1 MTDLINRILLLLFF
15 VCYFY
20 QFLYLAVSLLPPRK
34 RKTVSLAAEDPVPDV
49 PPMRVAVLIAAR
61 NEEAVIG
68 ALLDSVRAQ
77 DYPAEY
83 LSVFV
88 GADSCTDGTAAA
100 ARAHGAVVYER
111 NTVTDPASAGK
122 CGKGYVLHFLID
134 TLHREYGKDAFDAY
148 LILDAD
154 NLLEPD
160 FLSRITK
167 TCRQGYGAV
176 TCYRNSKNYGDNW
189 VSAGYALWFLRE
201 ARYLNGARAA
211 LGSGCAVS
219 GTGFLVTQ
227 HTLDVCGDGS
237 WNWFLL
243 TEDIEFTVLC
253 TVKGIRIGYCPDAV
267 LYDEQPTRFSQSWTQ
282 RLRWSRG
289 YLQVFR
295 VYGRSLIRGIFRRCK
310 AGTEEERRENLRTRF
325 SCYDMT
331 MNILPAA
338 VLSAAGLVN
347 NLTAGI
353 LSFLHDDGGI
363 GGVLLSAA
371 GTFGGFLGTL
381 FFLGAVT
388 ALTERK
394 RIRASGGEIVLS
406 VFTFPFFMA
415 TYLPICIASLFYDP
429 GWKPIVHEKCMT
441 AEELAAKKPVPR
453 TESSPLG
460 TTGVGRFHP

>member
-20 QFLYLAVSLLPPRK
+20 QFVYLGVSLLPERK
-34 RKTVSLAAEDPVPDV
+34 RK
-49 PPMRVAVLIAAR
+49 PPLKKGMPELRIAVLVAAR

-77 DYPAEY
+77 DYPAGC

-111 NTVTDPASAGK
+111 NAVTDPANGGK
-122 CGKGYVLHFLID
+122 CGKGYVLRFLID
-134 TLHREYGKDAFDAY
+134 TLHREYGRDAFDAF

-160 FLSRITK
+160 FVSRIAQ
-167 TCRQGYGAV
+167 TCQQGYGAV

-201 ARYLNGARAA
+201 ARYLNGARMRI
-211 LGSGCAVS
+211 GSGCAVS

-227 HTLDVCGDGS
+227 HTLDVCGNGS

-243 TEDIEFTVLC
+243 TEDIEFTAVC

-295 VYGRSLIRGIFRRCK
+295 VYGRSLIRGIFRR
-310 AGTEEERRENLRTRF
+310 RENLRIRF

-338 VLSAAGLVN
+338 ILSAAGLIN
-347 NLTAGI
+347 NLTACI
-353 LSFLHDDGGI
+353 LSLLHGDGGLPE
-363 GGVLLSAA
+363 VLLSA
-371 GTFGGFLGTL
+371 GRTFGGFLGTL
-381 FFLGAVT
+381 FLLGAVT
-388 ALTERK
+388 AFTERK
-394 RIRASGGEIVLS
+394 RIRVPKKTLLASVL
-406 VFTFPFFMA
+406 TFPFFMA
-415 TYLPICIASLFYDP
+415 TYLPICIVSLFRDP
-429 GWKPIVHEKCMT
+429 GWQPIVHEKCMT
-441 AEELAAKKPVPR
+441 VEDLGGKRAAPHSVSLHTDTKQLP
-453 TESSPLG
+453 
-460 TTGVGRFHP
+460 F